1 MLFDD
6 IPSRSWTLGVLFA
19 DEMEIICDQ
28 APDVVAIIA
37 EIGEEPIHRRL
48 EIGEGGEVL
57 IVDGATTVRLTANE
71 PSVGI

>member
-1 MLFDD
+1 
-6 IPSRSWTLGVLFA
+6 
-19 DEMEIICDQ
+19 MEIICDQ

-57 IVDGATTVRLTANE
+57 RVRFNVVGSTLT
-71 PSVGI
+71 PPR